1 MTFYALE
8 NVWNGDQYPYPP
20 KRFAK
25 LMKAFT
31 DALWKRMCI
40 LIPKVS
46 NEYKQNFAF
55 IEIVMKLWISTF
67 EEYRTLN
74 WQNKHFPFT

>member
-40 LIPKVS
+40 MIPKVS
-46 NEYKQNFAF
+46 TEYKQNFSF
-55 IEIVMKLWISTF
+55 IELVMKLWINTF
-67 EEYRTLN
+67 
-74 WQNKHFPFT
+74 

>member
-40 LIPKVS
+40 MIPKVS
-46 NEYKQNFAF
+46 
-55 IEIVMKLWISTF
+55 T
-67 EEYRTLN
+67 
-74 WQNKHFPFT
+74 